1 MPNPCLIRTS
11 TLALQYNKR
20 LRDIVMSLGTN
31 KQQPP
36 GPSSS
41 SGDQE
46 YTTTIHVINGA
57 VLKLSK
63 LSKAATVYRGISGGQ
78 LPLALIRE
86 NDDGIKGGVEVGF
99 MSTST
104 ERHVA
109 EQYSGAKTDDG
120 KLSII
125 IEMQQGM
132 VRRTLPHLLLLAPSA
147 AGCAMPIV

>member
-1 MPNPCLIRTS
+1 MNRYASGLKVIVVIVAHCRRLS
-11 TLALQYNKR
+11 ALVAR
-20 LRDIVMSLGTN
+20 VDE
-31 KQQPP
+31 
-36 GPSSS
+36 PSPFESNFAHLQRSS
-41 SGDQE
+41 ATGRQ
-46 YTTTIHVINGA
+46 
-57 VLKLSK
+57 LSK

-147 AGCAMPIV
+147 ADCAMPIV

>member
-1 MPNPCLIRTS
+1 
-11 TLALQYNKR
+11 
-20 LRDIVMSLGTN
+20 MSLGTN

-132 VRRTLPHLLLLAPSA
+132 VRRALPDLLLLAPSA

>member
-1 MPNPCLIRTS
+1 MFM
-11 TLALQYNKR
+11 QYNKR
-20 LRDIVMSLGTN
+20 LRDIVMNLGNN
-31 KQQPP
+31 KQQPSQS
-36 GPSSS
+36 PSPK
-41 SGDQE
+41 GEAVQQ

-63 LSKAATVYRGISGGQ
+63 LSEAATVYRGISGGQ
-78 LPLALIRE
+78 LPLVFIRE

-104 ERHVA
+104 NRDVA

-132 VRRTLPHLLLLAPSA
+132 VRLSPAAPQPIAQHLLRTSDLPDGRLIAAPT
-147 AGCAMPIV
+147 